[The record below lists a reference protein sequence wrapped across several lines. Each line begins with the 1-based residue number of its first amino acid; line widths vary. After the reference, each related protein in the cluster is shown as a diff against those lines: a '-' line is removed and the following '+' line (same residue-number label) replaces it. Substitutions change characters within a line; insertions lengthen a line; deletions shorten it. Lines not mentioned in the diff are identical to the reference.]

1 MRGRSF
7 LVLLSQKR
15 AARKKTESV
24 PQVCLQ
30 VCRPPFRCFF
40 ASTMIDNATIRTKSP
55 CDWRRAILWQDDPAS
70 AQSRVDS
77 IPHPFSLLA
86 SSLAKRP
93 PSGIRR
99 ERQDR
104 LFRLTGEAWSLF
116 PVYARFSTPGIYHDR
131 REMTSPAASSQQ

>member
-24 PQVCLQ
+24 PQVLLQ

-40 ASTMIDNATIRTKSP
+40 ASKMIDNATIRIKSP

-70 AQSRVDS
+70 AQSRADS
-77 IPHPFSLLA
+77 IPHPFPSWRAVWQKDYPATFEGRGRIA
-86 SSLAKRP
+86 SS
-93 PSGIRR
+93 G
-99 ERQDR
+99 
-104 LFRLTGEAWSLF
+104 
-116 PVYARFSTPGIYHDR
+116 
-131 REMTSPAASSQQ
+131 

>member
-24 PQVCLQ
+24 PQVLLQ

-40 ASTMIDNATIRTKSP
+40 ASKMIDNATIRIKSP

-70 AQSRVDS
+70 AQSRADS
-77 IPHPFSLLA
+77 IPH
-86 SSLAKRP
+86 
-93 PSGIRR
+93 
-99 ERQDR
+99 
-104 LFRLTGEAWSLF
+104 LF
-116 PVYARFSTPGIYHDR
+116 PVYARFSTQGIYHDR